1 MRWYCQLCEKQCRDE
16 NGFKCHCVSE
26 SHLRRV
32 QIFGSNPTRAI
43 DDYSTQFE
51 RNFLQHLQSTYRSSR
66 VEVNKVY
73 NELISF
79 KSHVHMNATRW
90 TTLSD
95 FIRHLSTRSDCVV
108 EETSKGWFITC
119 TTTEPDGIDSRR
131 RQSKR
136 ALETAVDS
144 RLEKVIASQAVGSN
158 SHEVQ
163 NTSPTKIQRSE
174 KVDSFVLKARQVKSS
189 SQAQPSFSGLQSTGR
204 VTNIDNLESE
214 MWLRRGLVVKVK
226 CRKDLGKGIVDH
238 VHDGKSVASV
248 NFSGTMIN
256 VHQSELEKILPR
268 IGAKVCIVAGQC
280 VGQAATLLS
289 VDTARRKA
297 KIRILDTSVD
307 EEVDFGQICKVQQI

>member
-1 MRWYCQLCEKQCRDE
+1 
-16 NGFKCHCVSE
+16 
-26 SHLRRV
+26 
-32 QIFGSNPTRAI
+32 
-43 DDYSTQFE
+43 
-51 RNFLQHLQSTYRSSR
+51 
-66 VEVNKVY
+66 
-73 NELISF
+73 
-79 KSHVHMNATRW
+79 MNATRW